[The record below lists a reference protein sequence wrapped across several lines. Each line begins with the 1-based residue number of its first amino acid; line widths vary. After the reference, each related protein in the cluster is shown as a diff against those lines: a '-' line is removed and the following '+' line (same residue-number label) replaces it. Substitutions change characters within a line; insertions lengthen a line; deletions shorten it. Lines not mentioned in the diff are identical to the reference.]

1 MKLLGLDRRHR
12 YGLDRF
18 IKESVKKVVEG
29 KAQDSI
35 VVNMVPHDKTVIR
48 VKLIS
53 ERLGKRNKAVA
64 ALLPLLKFCLGR
76 GHPQNRLLTSRA
88 LPSRGA
94 LCKIGSSV
102 SVWPSW

>member
-29 KAQDSI
+29 KAQDFI

-48 VKLIS
+48 VKLGC
-53 ERLGKRNKAVA
+53 EGLGKQQQDYERRS
-64 ALLPLLKFCLGR
+64 CR
-76 GHPQNRLLTSRA
+76 S
-88 LPSRGA
+88 
-94 LCKIGSSV
+94 
-102 SVWPSW
+102 